1 MNYKRILSIIRK
13 EFFQIKRD
21 KRTIAIIIMMP
32 IMELLLF
39 GYAASTSVDHIPTV
53 VYNNDIGIESRELLD
68 SFVNSQYFDLD

>member
-21 KRTIAIIIMMP
+21 KRTIAIIILMP

-39 GYAASTSVDHIPTV
+39 EYAA
-53 VYNNDIGIESRELLD
+53 
-68 SFVNSQYFDLD
+68 